1 MTVPFAA
8 FISPLNWQQVSLLLD
23 TVQYFA
29 DAPKWLSIPDEE
41 KSSIPVP
48 MTADTLRAMLETLDE
63 EDAFTPQV
71 FTIQWEPSETEDS
84 GTLIVGLPSG
94 EQIRQPAVLSQF
106 SPV

>member
-1 MTVPFAA
+1 
-8 FISPLNWQQVSLLLD
+8 
-23 TVQYFA
+23 
-29 DAPKWLSIPDEE
+29 
-41 KSSIPVP
+41 
-48 MTADTLRAMLETLDE
+48 MTADTLRAMLEALDE